1 MSKKTDIEYFNFM
14 LEKIED
20 LETYISRFN
29 KISIMLNDNMA
40 KDASLMCLLQVG
52 KTLNTLNYTY
62 DLLNKED
69 IQGAYNTRNFIAHD
83 YEGVHLA
90 RIENII
96 RVHLPKLKQIIKQIL
111 KEKIK

>member
-1 MSKKTDIEYFNFM
+1 M
-14 LEKIED
+14 
-20 LETYISRFN
+20 
-29 KISIMLNDNMA
+29 
-40 KDASLMCLLQVG
+40 
-52 KTLNTLNYTY
+52 
-62 DLLNKED
+62 NKEE